1 MEKLSQVLVD
11 LQFQGRLNKRS
22 DLGKAEM
29 LFFIELL
36 LKHGSIALDV
46 PGYCLRLPT
55 ETGLGGKPVWR
66 CLLKIRGEWTP
77 LWILMVADDIAVLC
91 ARRPYVGP

>member
-1 MEKLSQVLVD
+1 MGKLAQVLVD
-11 LQFQGRLNKRS
+11 LQFQGRLRKRS

-36 LKHGSIALDV
+36 REHGSIALEV
-46 PGYCLRLPT
+46 PGYSLRLPT
-55 ETGLGGKPVWR
+55 EMGLGGRPVWPY
-66 CLLKIRGEWTP
+66 LLKIRGEWTP

-91 ARRPYVGP
+91 DRRPR

>member
-1 MEKLSQVLVD
+1 MEMLSQVLVD
-11 LQFQGRLNKRS
+11 LKFQGRLNKRS

-36 LKHGSIALDV
+36 REHGSYALDV
-46 PGYCLRLPT
+46 PGYSLRLPT
-55 ETGLGGKPVWR
+55 EAGLGGKPVWPV
-66 CLLKIRGEWTP
+66 LLKLRGEWTP

-91 ARRPYVGP
+91 DRRPG

>member
-1 MEKLSQVLVD
+1 MEKFAQVYVD
-11 LQFQGRLNKRS
+11 LQFQGRLRKRS

-36 LKHGSIALDV
+36 QEHGSIALDV
-46 PGYCLRLPT
+46 PGYSLRQPT
-55 ETGLGGKPVWR
+55 ESGLGARPVWPF
-66 CLLKIRGEWTP
+66 LLKIRGEWTP

-91 ARRPYVGP
+91 DRRP